1 MNFKDKVADGN
12 PLQNAARNIAKG
24 TRNAGSSGNIADVTR
39 SAVQGAVTAG
49 QKVSRNITKAANNVV
64 DAMQQNQK

>member
-1 MNFKDKVADGN
+1 MADGN
-12 PLQNAARNIAKG
+12 PLQNVARNIAKG
-24 TRNAGSSGNIADVTR
+24 TRNAASNGDILDTAR

-49 QKVSRNITKAANNVV
+49 QKVSSNVAKSASNIV